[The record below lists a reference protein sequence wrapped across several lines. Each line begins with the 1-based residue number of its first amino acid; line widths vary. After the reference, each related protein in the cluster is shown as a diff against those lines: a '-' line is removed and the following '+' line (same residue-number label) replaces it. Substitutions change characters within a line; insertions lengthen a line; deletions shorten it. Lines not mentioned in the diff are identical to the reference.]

1 MTSLHQL
8 QDVKHPVYA
17 REIHNAKNIHDI
29 HSMYTKKSGSSAHG
43 ASFYLVVILGTE
55 GKLSGVEEEAKR
67 SGHISAL
74 RIVRGAATG
83 AKVGQQHLHIRHSEL
98 ITGGAGKLELRSRR
112 IVGEFKFQ
120 CTTLLLASVLAM
132 HRRKRMVS
140 PGKKSK
146 KELND
151 LPQS

>member
-29 HSMYTKKSGSSAHG
+29 HTKTKVASSIHD

-55 GKLSGVEEEAKR
+55 GELSGVKEEAKR

-74 RIVRGAATG
+74 CVVRGAATG
-83 AKVGQQHLHIRHSEL
+83 AQIGQQHLHIRHSEL

-112 IVGEFKFQ
+112 IVSEFKLQ
-120 CTTLLLASVLAM
+120 CTTLLLASVLI
-132 HRRKRMVS
+132 V
-140 PGKKSK
+140 
-146 KELND
+146 
-151 LPQS
+151 